1 MSAERK
7 SDPELKD
14 RVAAGIYQAITA
26 RILYHYAAAHSR
38 AKAYGADLSVHYP
51 EPASILD
58 ISERYEELVEE
69 WTPESVSTAS
79 SARAFLDLLMVQ
91 ARDETGPVGRAK
103 DLFHAVN
110 LLTQLTDW
118 INKCELREH
127 FEDRVRI
134 ELKEAN
140 PT

>member
-1 MSAERK
+1 
-7 SDPELKD
+7 
-14 RVAAGIYQAITA
+14 
-26 RILYHYAAAHSR
+26 
-38 AKAYGADLSVHYP
+38 
-51 EPASILD
+51 
-58 ISERYEELVEE
+58 
-69 WTPESVSTAS
+69 VSTAS
-79 SARAFLDLLMVQ
+79 FARAFLDLLSTITTDEMMVQ

-110 LLTQLTDW
+110 LLTLLTDW

-140 PT
+140 RT